1 MTLCLYTRTRIES
14 YLTSSASC
22 THVQDNK
29 DTIRSPKS
37 SAILGPKKKK
47 KSSIYKG
54 KKKNKGKFFSF
65 YPITQRSTPPALES
79 SAFPTVLC
87 YFPPHPPSLS
97 TSGPSWHKL
106 YSLALDRPLPFPLL
120 FPSLVT
126 SRIHLDLWLESWRF
140 LSSLPLPR
148 FFPSLFFFWL
158 GPFAPLVRGEEK
170 QEDRKTGT
178 EQQQQQQ
185 GEEKQGEE
193 LQGS

>member
-1 MTLCLYTRTRIES
+1 MTQLPKQQYNNRTPSAPKEKKKKRFFLMTLCLYTHTRIES

-97 TSGPSWHKL
+97 TSGPS
-106 YSLALDRPLPFPLL
+106 
-120 FPSLVT
+120 
-126 SRIHLDLWLESWRF
+126 
-140 LSSLPLPR
+140 
-148 FFPSLFFFWL
+148 
-158 GPFAPLVRGEEK
+158 
-170 QEDRKTGT
+170 
-178 EQQQQQQ
+178 
-185 GEEKQGEE
+185 
-193 LQGS
+193 